1 MNLRTIVT
9 LTLLFACPTCIYAQ
23 SIQYS
28 GTYKLIDSLSQHDTS
43 RLVFLDIRT
52 KKFNFEIENKTR
64 LFIQENSLD
73 TTQGF
78 IRQYLFHR
86 MGNEYIVLSI
96 LELKRVESDS
106 IYVSATFQKFNE
118 KGNVGKRKKINN
130 LSVNKSELL
139 GVMISPRLQEIK
151 KEEKRLSWLAGTLAI
166 VITTVLLI
174 SN

>member
-9 LTLLFACPTCIYAQ
+9 LTLLLACPTCIYAQ

-28 GTYKLIDSLSQHDTS
+28 GTYKLIDSLSQDDTS
-43 RLVFLDIRT
+43 RLVFLDIKS
-52 KKFNFEIENKTR
+52 KKFNFEIQNKTR
-64 LFIQENSLD
+64 VFIQENSLD

-78 IRQYLFHR
+78 IRQSLFYR
-86 MGNEYIVLSI
+86 MVNEYIVLNI

-118 KGNVGKRKKINN
+118 KGNVGKPKKINN

-139 GVMISPRLQEIK
+139 GVMISPPLQEINK
-151 KEEKRLSWLAGTLAI
+151 AEKTLSWLTVTLGIAI
-166 VITTVLLI
+166 ATVLLI

>member
-1 MNLRTIVT
+1 MNLRNIVL

-23 SIQYS
+23 SIQFS

-43 RLVFLDIRT
+43 RLVSLDFKN

-73 TTQGF
+73 TTQ
-78 IRQYLFHR
+78 LFREQHLFYR
-86 MGNEYIVLSI
+86 MGKEYIVLNI

-118 KGNVGKRKKINN
+118 KGNIGKRNKINN
-130 LSVNKSELL
+130 LPVDKSALL
-139 GVMISPRLQEIK
+139 GVMLSPRLQEIK
-151 KEEKRLSWLAGTLAI
+151 KDEKTLLWFAGTLAI
-166 VITTVLLI
+166 VITTVFLI